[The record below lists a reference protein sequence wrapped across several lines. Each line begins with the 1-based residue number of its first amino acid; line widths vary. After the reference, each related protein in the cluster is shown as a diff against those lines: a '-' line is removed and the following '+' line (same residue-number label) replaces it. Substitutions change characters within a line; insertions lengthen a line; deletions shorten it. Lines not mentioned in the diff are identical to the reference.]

1 MSSTFEQLNNS
12 LEKLKLLQ
20 MKKYLSEVTDFV
32 SSNKLS
38 FSDGLLK
45 LCNYEL
51 DHKVEVASK
60 SMIKAAAFPFIKTI
74 DDYDFDFQPKLNKQ
88 EILELT
94 SLKFIEELK
103 NIVFLGSSGVGKTH
117 LATSLGIVAAKK
129 RYSTYFIKCHDLLQ
143 QLKRAKVENR
153 LDSRLKYLNRYKLLI
168 IDELGYLPI
177 DKEDS
182 NLFFQLIDMRYEKKS
197 TILTTNINF
206 SNWDSVFYD
215 AVVAN
220 AILDRVLHHSH
231 VISIN
236 GYIRFFVHKYLTLYN
251 IWQFSNDLL
260 CRDEIWMVSKNNDG
274 VSELYSLGE
283 FKDEDGNKIRRDEV
297 LSKKYIAGNYGA
309 IPALKPMKV
318 LREGNI
324 Q

>member
-12 LEKLKLLQ
+12 LEKLKVLQ

-51 DHKVEVASK
+51 DYKVEVASK

-74 DDYDFDFQPKLNKQ
+74 EDYDFDFQPKLNKQ

-236 GYIRFFVHKYLTLYN
+236 GRSYRVKDYITK
-251 IWQFSNDLL
+251 
-260 CRDEIWMVSKNNDG
+260 
-274 VSELYSLGE
+274 SE
-283 FKDEDGNKIRRDEV
+283 
-297 LSKKYIAGNYGA
+297 
-309 IPALKPMKV
+309 
-318 LREGNI
+318 
-324 Q
+324 